1 MTDSIASVEFTPE
14 ETAYFESGGETPIP
28 DSEGA
33 APQAETP
40 DQPAQPE
47 EQPQPQERD
56 DKGRYVPHQALHAE
70 REEHKKTKAE
80 LDAIRQQQAVLN
92 DRWNTILA
100 LKEQETKQEEPA
112 QPPDPEKDI
121 FAYSKWQ
128 AEQMDALQKE
138 LADEKAQ
145 AQQRAQIEQQEAAI
159 WNEWENANRSYAAE
173 APDYADAVKW
183 LSETRVNQ
191 LRAFASINPAF
202 ASDEGINRQI
212 DAELRSIIIGAREAG
227 VSPAKVVH
235 DLAVSWGFKSA
246 TPAEPKLPDQ
256 LAAVAKAQEAA
267 KTVGQ
272 VPGRAGGDALTPD
285 ALAAMKPEEF
295 QRWYADPKNAR
306 IFEQMMG
313 G

>member
-1 MTDSIASVEFTPE
+1 MTDTNVGILTEAE
-14 ETAYFESGGETPIP
+14 EAYFESGGETPIP
-28 DSEGA
+28 GSEEA

-40 DQPAQPE
+40 AQPAQPE
-47 EQPQPQERD
+47 EHPQPQERD
-56 DKGRYVPHQALHAE
+56 DKGRFVPHQALHAE

-80 LDAIRQQQAVLN
+80 LEELKQFRAVME
-92 DRWNTILA
+92 DRWKTIMA
-100 LKEQETKQEEPA
+100 VKEPA
-112 QPPDPEKDI
+112 AAEVAEPPDPEKDI

-128 AEQMDALQKE
+128 AEQMEALQKT

-145 AQQRAQIEQQEAAI
+145 SQQRAQIEQQEAAI
-159 WNEWENANRSYAAE
+159 WNEWQSSSQAYAAE
-173 APDYADAVKW
+173 NADYADAVKW

-191 LRAFASINPAF
+191 LRAFAPINPAF

-235 DLAVSWGFKSA
+235 DLAVSWGFKS
-246 TPAEPKLPDQ
+246 TGQPADPKLPDQ

-267 KTVGQ
+267 KTIGQ
-272 VPGRAGGDALTPD
+272 VPGRAGGDALTPE
-285 ALAAMKPEEF
+285 AIAAMKPEEF